1 MALAGIELAFLVN
14 DISKK
19 TDGYY
24 VNNIYSI
31 NKDSILFKL
40 HHPQSADLFLVV
52 STIGMWFS
60 AIKIDQIEENK
71 LVKRLRDDLTR
82 LKLAK
87 VEQVDLERVV
97 YLRFSGFDKEFVLIC
112 EFFGDGN
119 IILCNKDLKI
129 LALLHSIEV
138 RHRELR
144 VGSTY
149 TPPPQ
154 KGLDI
159 LGISKKDFEQL
170 RSISTPVA
178 RWFGK
183 TFGLPSKYS
192 EEILRAAKIEFEAPC
207 KDLTEKNIEDI
218 ISISKTLVQK
228 IVNGDHEPVI
238 VKTKDGFDVYPFTS
252 IREMEYEKVPSFM
265 EGLDKVFS
273 KILLEKGR
281 TVQTRSFD
289 KKIADLQTRVE
300 EQDRA
305 ISQVKEK
312 AEKISSVAKSL
323 FGFSSEGINSITDLA
338 AIEKLRAQNAELV
351 KEKGLTFIKINNDK
365 IQIRPD
371 ASIQAIASTL
381 FDESKHQAAAIESIE
396 SLREKNQKELE
407 KLKSQATT
415 AEKSVSFTQLRKKNW
430 YERYRW
436 FYTSDGLLAI
446 GGRDSSSNSAII
458 RKHLEKNDKV
468 FHAEIFGSPF
478 FILKD
483 VPEQLP
489 FDSLNET
496 AHATVC
502 FSRAWR
508 EAMYGM
514 SGYWINPDQVKKAAP
529 SGQFLAKGS
538 FVLEGQKN
546 FIRVPNLRLAVGI
559 LERDGHHL
567 ITCGPPEPIKKFC
580 ICYAIIEPGDSE
592 ISVIAKKIR
601 TEFIKLKEEIVKH
614 FTIDDF
620 VRVLP
625 AGTSRIVDIG
635 LPKIESKS

>member
-14 DISKK
+14 EISKK
-19 TDGYY
+19 ADGYY

-31 NKDSILFKL
+31 NRDSILFKL

-52 STIGMWFS
+52 STMGMWFS
-60 AIKIDQIEENK
+60 AIKIEQIEENK

-87 VEQVDLERVV
+87 VEQVGLERVA

-119 IILCNKDLKI
+119 IILCNRDLKI

-144 VGSTY
+144 VGSIY

-159 LGISKKDFEQL
+159 LGISKKDFGELQ
-170 RSISTPVA
+170 SIVTPIA

-192 EEILRAAKIEFEAPC
+192 EEILRAAKIEFETPC
-207 KDLTEKNIEDI
+207 KDLSEKNVEDI
-218 ISISKTLVQK
+218 VNAAKTLVQK
-228 IVNGDHEPVI
+228 IVNGNHQPVI
-238 VKTKDGFDVYPFTS
+238 VKTKDGFDVYPFTLMHE
-252 IREMEYEKVPSFM
+252 IEYEKVPSFM

-273 KILLEKGR
+273 KMLLEKGK
-281 TVQTRSFD
+281 TAQTSSFD
-289 KKIADLQTRVE
+289 KKINDLQTRID
-300 EQDRA
+300 EQNKA

-312 AEKISSVAKSL
+312 AERIASVAKSL
-323 FGFSSEGINSITDLA
+323 FGFTSESISSITDSA
-338 AIEKLRAQNAELV
+338 AAEKLRIQNAALV
-351 KEKGLTFIKINNDK
+351 KEKGLTFVKINNDK
-365 IQIRPD
+365 IQIKPD

-381 FDESKHQAAAIESIE
+381 FDESKRQAAAIESIE

-407 KLKSQATT
+407 KLKSQATA
-415 AEKSVSFTQLRKKNW
+415 AEKSVSFTEIRKKNW
-430 YERYRW
+430 FERYRW

-458 RKHLEKNDKV
+458 RKHLGKNDKV

-529 SGQFLAKGS
+529 SGQFLARGS

-546 FIRVPNLRLAVGI
+546 FIKVPNLRLAVGI
-559 LERDGHHL
+559 LEHDDYHL
-567 ITCGPPEPIKKFC
+567 ITCGPPEPIKKSC
-580 ICYAIIEPGDSE
+580 ICFAIIEPGDSE
-592 ISVIAKKIR
+592 TSVIAKKIR
-601 TEFIKLKEEIVKH
+601 AEFIKLKEDVAKH

-635 LPKIESKS
+635 LPKVESKS